1 MCSSTCFRIE
11 GRKILSILKTEN
23 LTYIY
28 GSGTPFER
36 KAVDDVSLEIE
47 KGGITGIIGHT
58 GSGKSTLI
66 QHFNGLLKPSSGKI
80 FLDGRDIWENGK
92 IMPGLRFRVGLVFQ
106 YPEYQIFEDTV
117 FKDIAYGPKN
127 MKLDGAEI
135 KERVLEAADLFGIG
149 RDMLNRSPFELSGG
163 QKRRVAIAG
172 VMAMKPEVII
182 FDEPAAG
189 LDPRGRRSVFEII
202 KSYCRNS
209 GCTVIVVSHS
219 MEDMASLADR
229 IIVMNRGRL
238 FCHDR
243 TPEVFSRAEEIAAM
257 GLDVPQITRVFEL
270 LRKEN
275 IIFKDEVYTVDY
287 AVKMILEYLAEK
299 GGEGRC

>member
-1 MCSSTCFRIE
+1 M
-11 GRKILSILKTEN
+11 SILQTEN

-28 GSGTPFER
+28 GKGTPFE
-36 KAVDDVSLEIE
+36 KTAVDNVSLTIE

-80 FLDGRDIWENGK
+80 FLNGKDIWENGK
-92 IMPGLRFRVGLVFQ
+92 IMPGLRFKVGLVFQ

-117 FKDIAYGPKN
+117 YRDIAYGPKN
-127 MKLDGAEI
+127 MKLDDNEI
-135 KERVLEAADLFGIG
+135 KERVLEAAELFEISSE
-149 RDMLNRSPFELSGG
+149 MLNRSPFELSGG

-172 VMAMKPEVII
+172 VMAMRPEVIV

-189 LDPRGRRSVFEII
+189 LDPKGRKSVFGII
-202 KSYCRNS
+202 ESYCRS
-209 GCTVIVVSHS
+209 TGCTVLVVSHS

-229 IIVMNRGRL
+229 IIVMNRGKL

-243 TPEVFSRAEEIAAM
+243 TPDVFSRSEEIMKM
-257 GLDVPQITRVFEL
+257 GLDVPQITRVFSMLE
-270 LRKEN
+270 KEN
-275 IIFKDEVYTVDY
+275 IRFDDEVYTVPY
-287 AVKMILEYLAEK
+287 AKKKILEYLGRK
-299 GGEGRC
+299 DGELQC